1 MLHILMTQRTMIPTC
16 KHINQEGNKYWDV
29 GDSDNRSVKIKQVAQ
44 LTIPNAQG
52 PPQHFWP
59 PRQQHASQ
67 KIASHGIPYLK
78 RRGSNM
84 TWQGSAALPQSAP
97 NLHAD
102 NSLRDLEHFGN
113 SDGELDLVF

>member
-1 MLHILMTQRTMIPTC
+1 MSAIPT
-16 KHINQEGNKYWDV
+16 
-29 GDSDNRSVKIKQVAQ
+29 NRSVKIKQVAQ

-102 NSLRDLEHFGN
+102 NSLRNLEHFGN

>member
-1 MLHILMTQRTMIPTC
+1 MSAIPT
-16 KHINQEGNKYWDV
+16 
-29 GDSDNRSVKIKQVAQ
+29 NRSVKIKQVAQ
-44 LTIPNAQG
+44 LTIPKCPGATST
-52 PPQHFWP
+52 FL
-59 PRQQHASQ
+59 ATTSATCVTE

-102 NSLRDLEHFGN
+102 NSLQDLEHFDN